1 MKKFFTLLVLSL
13 LAVTNVSAAEEVL
26 WTGDKFTLEWGTPW
40 NPGELVPALFTKEQF
55 ATFETGQKFYF
66 YFETISDDALPDGQ
80 KYRSVRFAR
89 WNGAENSL
97 GLADSNPAYDEW
109 TPAKITLEIT
119 ADVKT
124 NVAGES
130 AETGGF
136 TVCGHGVKLVRVTK
150 EVADPSDIA
159 PALLWQG
166 EITVNGYGASSLD
179 WDWTNNEA
187 ELTPFVNKITTPC
200 NLYLLIEGGAENVVR
215 IAGSWGDWS
224 QTGYP
229 INTQNYTIDGDN
241 VVKIPLTQDFVTKA
255 FVEHGGFAVWGNGGF
270 TIKAIATTKET
281 LLSPVTTDANG
292 FATYSSNFTLAL
304 NLLPAELEAYTAN
317 LSGKTLSFTQKT
329 EAVGSGT
336 GLLIKGA
343 ANTTYYLPAKSDA
356 TEPAYNALSANL
368 AAQDLKSTDENYIF
382 VMKKATTAGDLTFKP
397 LPTTDTAIPANKA
410 YVTVAKSAFSAAPEL
425 TISFD
430 GNTTGVENLTPTL
443 PKGDGAVYDLQG
455 RKVVNPTKGLFIMNG
470 KMVIFK

>member
-1 MKKFFTLLVLSL
+1 MKKFFTLLVLSF

-26 WTGDKFTLEWGTPW
+26 WTGDVELSYGGWQPDAQDPAFLTQADFAAFEIGQRLHFYIVPNDETEGILCRFTDWG
-40 NPGELVPALFTKEQF
+40 
-55 ATFETGQKFYF
+55 
-66 YFETISDDALPDGQ
+66 
-80 KYRSVRFAR
+80 R
-89 WNGAENSL
+89 AENSL
-97 GLADSNPAYDEW
+97 GVADNWLWYAADLTHDVVLEV
-109 TPAKITLEIT
+109 TAGVKAK
-119 ADVKT
+119 
-124 NVAGES
+124 VA
-130 AETGGF
+130 ANGF
-136 TVCGHGVKLVRVTK
+136 AVCGNKAHLVKVTK
-150 EVADPSDIA
+150 EYTITDAA
-159 PALLWQG
+159 PKVLWAG
-166 EITVNGYGASSLD
+166 SKEITGYAPGDGLHLNFNSLG
-179 WDWTNNEA
+179 
-187 ELTPFVNKITTPC
+187 ITTAC
-200 NLYLLIEGGAENVVR
+200 NMYLLVTGSGDLR
-215 IAGSWGDWS
+215 ITRNSNGWVDWPAAGTNLC
-224 QTGYP
+224 TG
-229 INTQNYTIDGDN
+229 NIDAN
-241 VVKIPLTQDFVTKA
+241 NIIKVELPQDFVT
-255 FVEHGGFAVWGNGGF
+255 AVTEGDGDGYWHEIVLWGDNL
-270 TIKAIATTKET
+270 TIKAVATTKET

-455 RKVVNPTKGLFIMNG
+455 RKVVNPTKGLYIMNG